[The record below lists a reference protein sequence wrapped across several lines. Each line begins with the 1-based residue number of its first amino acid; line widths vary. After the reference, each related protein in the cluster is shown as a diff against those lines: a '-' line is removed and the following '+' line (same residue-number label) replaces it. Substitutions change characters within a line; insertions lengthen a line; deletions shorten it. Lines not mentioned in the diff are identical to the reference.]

1 MQTQVQKRLNKLYL
15 DRENIDKEIALLE
28 KELNKKELSKDEK
41 IQLFNSLF
49 ISRPDVYLK
58 KWVSKDSTKESYFP
72 VTKTFQG
79 SDYLP
84 LLNHDIEQHLRG
96 KVQLSTYT
104 ISITNQCKYAVLK
117 ISKNDIPKIQNITN
131 RLNIFAN
138 YQYDSYNDI
147 LVWFFFEESIF
158 AAQAKEFL
166 QNIIKSANI
175 RAKIYPNSEF
185 VNSSNFGTY
194 LELPLHLKLRES
206 NKTVFFDPKTLNVYE
221 DQWSFLSNIKKITKS
236 VILNI
241 AKSNEQRKLQN
252 WESKKQSSV
261 EYPNFSL
268 NITIFDYVYI
278 SSKNLSKTFL
288 NELKNLAVFD
298 NPQIKTLLALR
309 KPLYNTPK
317 QIKNY
322 EEDEEYLKLPRG
334 VLGFVLKI
342 LKQNAVSYSIDD
354 KRVSIKEEFPLIK
367 YELRDEQILAISKVL
382 KKDFSIC
389 VAPPGFGKTLIGA
402 KMIEQRKVNTL
413 IVVNKNMLLDQ
424 WIQRFVDYF
433 GMNKKEI
440 GFLGKS
446 KNKLTGKLDIATM
459 QSLKNKPE
467 IIKNYSFVIV
477 DECHHIPAVTF
488 EQIIKLFCGKYVLG
502 LSATPNR
509 KDGLEPILF
518 QQLGQISYEYKKK
531 RTITHRVKVV
541 NTDFTSQADNYAQLI
556 NEITIDKHRNDLIIN
571 EVKEYINRKILVLTD
586 RIEHINI
593 LEELLI
599 KNNLKYVSIHG
610 SLGKKEQQ
618 ENLEQIESSNLIL
631 ATTSYFGEGIDFPH
645 LNTII
650 FVTPISYYGRL
661 VQYLGRVGRDGQ
673 ECLAIDLLD
682 SKNAMLNST
691 FKKRLEGYKQMH
703 YKIY

>member
-1 MQTQVQKRLNKLYL
+1 MQIQVQKRLNKLYEEK
-15 DRENIDKEIALLE
+15 ENIEKEIALLE
-28 KELNKKELSKDEK
+28 KELNKKELNKDEK
-41 IQLFNSLF
+41 IELFKSLF

-79 SDYLP
+79 DDYLP

-96 KVQLSTYT
+96 KVQLATYT

-117 ISKNDIPKIQNITN
+117 ISKNDITKLQSTIES
-131 RLNIFAN
+131 LKLKGN

-147 LVWFFFEESIF
+147 LIWFFFEESVT
-158 AAQAKEFL
+158 AAQSKEFL

-175 RAKIYPNSEF
+175 SAKIYPSSDF
-185 VNSSNFGTY
+185 VNSANFGSY

-206 NKTVFFDPKTLNVYE
+206 NKTVFFDCNTFAPYE
-221 DQWSFLSNIKKITKS
+221 DQWNFLANIEKIANNK
-236 VILNI
+236 VLNI
-241 AKSNEQRKLQN
+241 AKSNEEKKLQS
-252 WESKKQSSV
+252 WENKKQNAV

-278 SSKNLSKTFL
+278 SSINLSKSFL

-298 NPQIKTLLALR
+298 NPQIKILLGLR

-322 EEDEEYLKLPRG
+322 EEDEEFLKLPRG
-334 VLGFVLKI
+334 VLGSVLKI
-342 LKQNAVSYSIDD
+342 LKQNSVKYSLDD
-354 KRVSIKEEFPLIK
+354 KRVVSKEEFPTIK
-367 YELRDEQILAISKVL
+367 FELRDEQNLAISKVL

-402 KMIEQRKVNTL
+402 KMIEQRGVNTL

-541 NTDFTSQADNYAQLI
+541 NTDFKSEADNYAQLI
-556 NEITIDKHRNDLIIN
+556 NEITIDKNRNELIIN
-571 EVKEYINRKILVLTD
+571 ELKEYIDRKILILTD

-610 SLGKKEQQ
+610 SLSKKEQK
-618 ENLEQIESSNLIL
+618 ESLEQIESSNLIL

-703 YKIY
+703 YRIY

>member
-1 MQTQVQKRLNKLYL
+1 MQTQIQKRLNKLYQDKL
-15 DRENIDKEIALLE
+15 NIEKEIALLE
-28 KELNKKELSKDEK
+28 KELNKKELNKDEK
-41 IQLFNSLF
+41 IDLFKSLF
-49 ISRPDVYLK
+49 VSRPDVYLK

-79 SDYLP
+79 EDYLP
-84 LLNHDIEQHLRG
+84 LLNQDIEQHLRG
-96 KVQLSTYT
+96 KVQLATYT
-104 ISITNQCKYAVLK
+104 ISISNRCKYAVLK
-117 ISKNDIPKIQNITN
+117 ISKNDILKLQSALKQLT
-131 RLNIFAN
+131 LNGN
-138 YQYDSYNDI
+138 YQFDSYNDI
-147 LVWFFFEESIF
+147 LVWFFFEENIQASE
-158 AAQAKEFL
+158 AKEFL

-175 RAKIYPNSEF
+175 SAKIYPNSEF
-185 VNSSNFGTY
+185 VNSSNFGSY
-194 LELPLHLKLRES
+194 IELPLHLKLRES
-206 NKTVFFDPKTLNVYE
+206 NKTVFFDCNTFMPYD
-221 DQWSFLSNIKKITKS
+221 DQWNYLANVEKISKS
-236 VILNI
+236 KVLTIS
-241 AKSNEQRKLQN
+241 KSNEENSLQS
-252 WESKKQSSV
+252 WENKAQDRV
-261 EYPNFSL
+261 EYPKFIL
-268 NITIFDYVYI
+268 EITIFDYVYI
-278 SSKNLSKTFL
+278 KTKNLSKSFL

-298 NPQIKTLLALR
+298 NPQIKILISLR

-322 EEDEEYLKLPRG
+322 EEDESYLKLPRG
-334 VLGFVLKI
+334 VLGSVLKI
-342 LKQNAVSYSIDD
+342 LKQNGVNYSLED
-354 KRVSIKEEFPLIK
+354 KRVENKENFPKIKL
-367 YELRDEQILAISKVL
+367 ELRDEQNLAISKVL

-402 KMIEQRKVNTL
+402 KMIEQRAVNTL
-413 IVVNKNMLLDQ
+413 IIVNKNMLLDQ

-446 KNKLTGKLDIATM
+446 KNKLNNKLDIATM
-459 QSLKNKPE
+459 QSLKNQPE
-467 IIKNYSFVIV
+467 LIKNYSFVIV

-488 EQIIKLFCGKYVLG
+488 EQIIKQYCGKYVLG

-531 RTITHRVKVV
+531 RTMTHRVKVV
-541 NTDFTSQADNYAQLI
+541 NTDFKSEADNYAQLI
-556 NEITIDKHRNDLIIN
+556 NEITVDKQRNELII
-571 EVKEYINRKILVLTD
+571 KEILEHKNRKILILTD

-599 KNNLKYVSIHG
+599 KNNLEYVSIHG

-618 ENLEQIESSNLIL
+618 ENLDLIENSNLIL

-703 YKIY
+703 YRIF

>member
-1 MQTQVQKRLNKLYL
+1 MQTQVQKRLNKLYQ
-15 DRENIDKEIALLE
+15 DRLNIEKEIALLE
-28 KELNKKELSKDEK
+28 KKLIKKELNKDEK
-41 IQLFNSLF
+41 IELFRSLF
-49 ISRPDVYLK
+49 ISRADVYLK

-79 SDYLP
+79 EDYLP
-84 LLNHDIEQHLRG
+84 LLNNDIEQHLRG
-96 KVQLSTYT
+96 KVQLSTYN
-104 ISITNQCKYAVLK
+104 ISISNQCKYAVLK
-117 ISKNDIPKIQNITN
+117 ITKNDISKLQSTLND
-131 RLNIFAN
+131 LNIIGN
-138 YQYDSYNDI
+138 YQFDSYNDI
-147 LVWFFFEESIF
+147 LVWFFFEESI
-158 AAQAKEFL
+158 AAKDTKEFL
-166 QNIIKSANI
+166 QNIMKNATIS
-175 RAKIYPNSEF
+175 AKIYPNSDF
-185 VNSSNFGTY
+185 VNSGNFGTFV
-194 LELPLHLKLRES
+194 ELPLHLKLREN
-206 NKTVFFDPKTLNVYE
+206 NKTIFFDPNNLNIFN
-221 DQWSFLSNIKKITKS
+221 DQWDFLLNINKIEKS
-236 VILNI
+236 KILNI
-241 AKSNEQRKLQN
+241 SKSNAEKKLQS
-252 WESKKQSSV
+252 WENQNQNSI
-261 EYPNFSL
+261 EYPNFTL
-268 NITIFDYVYI
+268 NITIFDFIYI
-278 SSKNLSKTFL
+278 STKNLSKSFL

-298 NPQIKTLLALR
+298 NPQIKILLSLR
-309 KPLYNTPK
+309 KPLFNTPK

-322 EEDEEYLKLPRG
+322 EEDESYLKLPRG

-342 LKQNAVSYSIDD
+342 LKQNGVKYTLDD
-354 KRVSIKEEFPLIK
+354 KRVEIKEEFPKIK
-367 YELRDEQILAISKVL
+367 FELREEQNLAISKVI

-402 KMIEQRKVNTL
+402 KMIEQRGVNTL
-413 IVVNKNMLLDQ
+413 IIVNKNMLLDQ

-433 GMNKKEI
+433 GMNKKDI

-459 QSLKNKPE
+459 QSLKNQPE
-467 IIKNYSFVIV
+467 LIKKYSFVIV

-518 QQLGQISYEYKKK
+518 QQLGQTSYEYKKK

-541 NTDFTSQADNYAQLI
+541 NTDFKSQADNYAQLI
-556 NEITIDKHRNDLIIN
+556 NEITIDKYRNELIIN
-571 EVKEYINRKILVLTD
+571 EVKQYINRKILILTD

-599 KNNLKYVSIHG
+599 KNNLNYVSIHG
-610 SLGKKEQQ
+610 SLSKKEQQ
-618 ENLEQIESSNLIL
+618 ENLEQIENSNLIL